1 MPGIVLRSLYALSH
15 LTLKLYKLATINIPI
30 LQMREL
36 RTKKVNNQP

>member
-1 MPGIVLRSLYALSH
+1 MLGIVLRSLYALSH
-15 LTLKLYKLATINIPI
+15 LTLKLDKLATINLPI